1 MPETASGRTAP
12 GHELDTVSFGPF
24 SLRTRLLEK
33 DGVPVKLGGR
43 ATDILRLL
51 VNRAGEVIPKGE
63 ILAYAWSGLV
73 VEEISLRV
81 HIAELRKALGDGK
94 EGARYITNVPS
105 RGYCF
110 VAPVRVACRRRRYH
124 RRSSRK
130 EPRWSRCHT
139 AWSGWSDARTF
150 CRNCRLACLATAS
163 LHLEA
168 PVGSARRPSLS
179 RWRMT
184 CRRRSMAM
192 CIFSI
197 SVL

>member
-1 MPETASGRTAP
+1 MAVHCNFNQSRTVSEKHGPLSFRHSAGRSSGAIPETASGRTAA
-12 GHELDTVSFGPF
+12 GHELETVSFGPF

-33 DGVPVKLGGR
+33 GGVPVKLGGR

-51 VNRAGEVIPKGE
+51 VSRAGEVIPKEE

-81 HIAELRKALGDGK
+81 HIAELRKVLGDGK

-110 VAPVRVACRRRRYH
+110 VAPVREAYRCQCP

-130 EPRWSRCHT
+130 APRRFRCHI
-139 AWSGWSDARTF
+139 ALSGWSGGRTF
-150 CRNCRLACLATAS
+150 CRNCRFAC
-163 LHLEA
+163 
-168 PVGSARRPSLS
+168 
-179 RWRMT
+179 
-184 CRRRSMAM
+184 
-192 CIFSI
+192 
-197 SVL
+197 